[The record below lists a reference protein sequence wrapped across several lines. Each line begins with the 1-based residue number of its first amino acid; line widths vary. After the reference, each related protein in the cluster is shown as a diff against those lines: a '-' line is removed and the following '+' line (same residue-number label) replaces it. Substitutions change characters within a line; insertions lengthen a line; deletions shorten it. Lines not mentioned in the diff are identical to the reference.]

1 MPKLTRI
8 LAGALILL
16 ALLLGIFAWMLSRKP
31 ATAPAVTA
39 GQASFPVVVA
49 AHPLTA
55 GKPIAAE
62 DLRVQSLPINP
73 GGAFADPTLLVG
85 RIPSGDIGLDSP
97 VLESQLSS
105 GMAEQIQPGERAL
118 AVRVDDGNAV
128 GNRLRPGNLVD
139 VFFTL
144 KRDGAMSGAGEV
156 DRTQARLLVS
166 KVRVLAF
173 GNATAANDSGA
184 DPNGMVRTTVLAV
197 PVADVDRVTL
207 AEASGRLVLALRN
220 PRDDDVI
227 DTAAFPPLPEVI
239 KTAARTPG
247 GKADGTTGNVAGDA
261 TNDSTRAAAGI
272 ALDALAGGPGN
283 IRVPI
288 APTHVGAPV
297 VRAARSGGGIEV
309 VRGGRAETVAQ

>member
-1 MPKLTRI
+1 MMPKLTRI
-8 LAGALILL
+8 LAGVLILL

-31 ATAPAVTA
+31 APTPAATTA
-39 GQASFPVVVA
+39 QASYSVVVA

-55 GKPIAAE
+55 GKPITAE

-73 GGAFADPTLLVG
+73 GGAFTDPTLLVG
-85 RIPSGDIGLDSP
+85 RIPSGDIGADSP
-97 VLESQLSS
+97 VLEAQLSS

-144 KRDGAMSGAGEV
+144 KRDNAMAGTGEIGQ
-156 DRTQARLLVS
+156 TQARLLIS

-173 GNATAANDSGA
+173 GNATAGNDSAG
-184 DPNGMVRTTVLAV
+184 DPNGLVRTAVLAM

-207 AEASGRLVLALRN
+207 AEASGHLVLALRN

-227 DTAAFPPLPEVI
+227 DANAFPPLPEVI
-239 KTAARTPG
+239 KTAIHAPG
-247 GKADGTTGNVAGDA
+247 DKAGGSLGSTA
-261 TNDSTRAAAGI
+261 TDSTRAAAGI
-272 ALDALAGGPGN
+272 ALDSLAGGPGN
-283 IRVPI
+283 ARTPV
-288 APTHVGAPV
+288 APTHVAAPV

-309 VRGGRAETVAQ
+309 IRGGRSETVAQ